1 MEEAKWWIGK
11 SSEKSESFSP
21 PSWRIFR
28 AHGLIYIIQ
37 TNDTRI
43 LIRDRFPRPGL
54 ATGGCQYKYG
64 PVYPGASVYRVT
76 RIYRENCDVGA
87 SWLASNLVNDI
98 NARLTRGSNN
108 GKFSLIFFLLLFFFF
123 LSFWNSSSWNFS
135 KRFER
140 ATCWIVSLFSSRSL
154 AKTLIFR

>member
-11 SSEKSESFSP
+11 SSEKSESFSSP
-21 PSWRIFR
+21 IVEDISSTRP
-28 AHGLIYIIQ
+28 HLHN
-37 TNDTRI
+37 TNERYADIDSRSIPTAGAGHR
-43 LIRDRFPRPGL
+43 
-54 ATGGCQYKYG
+54 GCQRKYG